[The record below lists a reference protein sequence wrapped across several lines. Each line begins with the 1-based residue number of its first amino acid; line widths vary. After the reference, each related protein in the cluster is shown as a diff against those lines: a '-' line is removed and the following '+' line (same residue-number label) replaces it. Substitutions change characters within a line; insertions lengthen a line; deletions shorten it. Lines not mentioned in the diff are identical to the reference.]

1 MITKISKIFCAG
13 VIGCGMAATL
23 TSCEDFF
30 NQESDD
36 VLYAE
41 EEHLNSHVDTI
52 YSVTGILAKLQ
63 TLADRTILFG
73 ELRGDLVDLTSIA
86 NKDLHEIAEFNVT
99 DDNEYNQPSDYYA
112 VINNCNYFIAHADT
126 ALKSNRNQ
134 DIFMKEFCA
143 VKAIRAWTYLQL
155 GLVYGKVP
163 FFTEPLL
170 SKEAAEDAEKTTKTL
185 EEICDFFIQDLTG
198 LPIRYN
204 TEFPGYRDIRN
215 VESKLLFFPLSIV
228 RGDLW
233 LWKASFSGNKSD
245 YLQAAREYYD
255 YINQRN
261 GENSAY
267 TTTSTEYC
275 MWEPGATEWRRPEGA
290 LFPISESITP
300 QAELI
305 TLIAGDSI
313 PAEGHYSEL
322 RNLFTSREDNDY
334 KVSIKPSARLF
345 EISESQPNC
354 VLAND
359 GYSVYYAPKGLAD
372 YRTGDLRLQ
381 DYYTK
386 DWSIDDVTGQRI
398 ETQYIYKY
406 SSQRNVHIYRRTMVY
421 LRMAEALNMAGYP
434 RMAFEILSQG
444 LSNRVINNEVRPYY
458 PTANDSITLNYF
470 DFNDTRYQVCDEMD
484 FIRDGQYADD
494 DHNMMG
500 IHARGCGWTPMD
512 TTYVLPNDTIEI
524 DDAKRAQLIK
534 EQQVVVD
541 SLILTES
548 ALEFALEGTRYYDIM
563 RYALRQSNPGA
574 TMSKI
579 IGARKGKDNPT
590 TFDLS
595 NKQNWFIKWKDKVGY

>member
-41 EEHLNSHVDTI
+41 EEHLNNHVDTI

-73 ELRGDLVDLTSIA
+73 ELRADLVDLTSIA

-126 ALKSNRNQ
+126 ALRSNRNQ

-204 TEFPGYRDIRN
+204 TEFPGYRDIRT
-215 VESKLLFFPLSIV
+215 VESKLMFFPLSIV

-245 YLQAAREYYD
+245 YLQAAR
-255 YINQRN
+255 
-261 GENSAY
+261 
-267 TTTSTEYC
+267 
-275 MWEPGATEWRRPEGA
+275 
-290 LFPISESITP
+290 
-300 QAELI
+300 
-305 TLIAGDSI
+305 
-313 PAEGHYSEL
+313 
-322 RNLFTSREDNDY
+322 
-334 KVSIKPSARLF
+334 
-345 EISESQPNC
+345 
-354 VLAND
+354 
-359 GYSVYYAPKGLAD
+359 
-372 YRTGDLRLQ
+372 
-381 DYYTK
+381 
-386 DWSIDDVTGQRI
+386 
-398 ETQYIYKY
+398 
-406 SSQRNVHIYRRTMVY
+406 
-421 LRMAEALNMAGYP
+421 
-434 RMAFEILSQG
+434 
-444 LSNRVINNEVRPYY
+444 
-458 PTANDSITLNYF
+458 
-470 DFNDTRYQVCDEMD
+470 
-484 FIRDGQYADD
+484 
-494 DHNMMG
+494 
-500 IHARGCGWTPMD
+500 
-512 TTYVLPNDTIEI
+512 
-524 DDAKRAQLIK
+524 
-534 EQQVVVD
+534 
-541 SLILTES
+541 
-548 ALEFALEGTRYYDIM
+548 
-563 RYALRQSNPGA
+563 
-574 TMSKI
+574 
-579 IGARKGKDNPT
+579 
-590 TFDLS
+590 
-595 NKQNWFIKWKDKVGY
+595 